1 MPAVYTRA
9 RRQMCHLKT
18 KHSNPYPSISLKWMC
33 RLCFWGERSQRQRVI
48 IIQIDI
54 MKKYVCYI
62 CINMQIY
69 YDIFI
74 YIFIRNFAYICVIHY
89 LPPTLS
95 QYLFPIKFQ
104 PPSTHTP
111 SSRNQ
116 GRPWSSLGQNIK
128 PQRSLKWSNL
138 RVVDLALKQA
148 AKHWVSTSTIA
159 DCFQTCLGGQI
170 WGQEIPRREGP
181 SGNQPGFCMYKNT
194 SYIVVD
200 SLPTLTVSQVSE
212 TSVVGLWHR
221 SGVFEVSLTHD
232 ANLMFQRESHQ
243 Y

>member
-1 MPAVYTRA
+1 MIQIHAISFCQKYISPRSKKEVLRFTPQMCEGLRTLGFRKEIDCFTMPAVYTRA

-116 GRPWSSLGQNIK
+116 GRP
-128 PQRSLKWSNL
+128 
-138 RVVDLALKQA
+138 
-148 AKHWVSTSTIA
+148 
-159 DCFQTCLGGQI
+159 
-170 WGQEIPRREGP
+170 
-181 SGNQPGFCMYKNT
+181 
-194 SYIVVD
+194 
-200 SLPTLTVSQVSE
+200 
-212 TSVVGLWHR
+212 
-221 SGVFEVSLTHD
+221 
-232 ANLMFQRESHQ
+232 
-243 Y
+243 